1 AMVDPWQQFGA
12 AVQALRIAFGQA
24 LIPILEPLMAKLTGV
39 AQTLTRWSQLFPN
52 ITRVVSITALT
63 ILGIT
68 AVMSALT
75 LVVGISKMVWLGL
88 VTVWKILTWTGFRS
102 IAMFLIH
109 VVMATTFVLSMMA
122 MVAWMGLV
130 RGAMLLWQGAIWL

>member
-1 AMVDPWQQFGA
+1 
-12 AVQALRIAFGQA
+12 
-24 LIPILEPLMAKLTGV
+24 MAKLTGV

-130 RGAMLLWQGAIWL
+130 RGAMLLWQGAIWLVNAALLANPIVWIVVGVVALIAAVAAAVYY